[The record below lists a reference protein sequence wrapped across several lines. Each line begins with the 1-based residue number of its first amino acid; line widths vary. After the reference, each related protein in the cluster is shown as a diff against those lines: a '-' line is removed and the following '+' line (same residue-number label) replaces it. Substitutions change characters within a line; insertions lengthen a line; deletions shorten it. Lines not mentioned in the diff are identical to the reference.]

1 MKHEIT
7 VPATLEKLEEVNKYI
22 VAILDE
28 VECPPKAKMQIEIA
42 VEEIF
47 VNIANYAYKP
57 VIGNATVRLM
67 VHENPLS
74 VDIQFLDEGV
84 PYNPLLKE
92 DPDIT
97 LGADEREIGGLGI
110 FMTKKT
116 MDRISYSYDE
126 GKNVLT
132 ISKKI
137 EKNQEEN
144 R

>member
-1 MKHEIT
+1 MNHEIT
-7 VPATLEKLEEVNKYI
+7 VPATLDKLEEVNNYI
-22 VAILDE
+22 VEILE
-28 VECPPKAKMQIEIA
+28 ELNCPPKARMQIEIA

-47 VNIANYAYKP
+47 VNIASYAYNP
-57 VIGNATVRLM
+57 VVGKATVRLI

-84 PYNPLLKE
+84 PYNPLLRE

-97 LGADEREIGGLGI
+97 LSAEERGIGGLGI

-116 MDRISYSYDE
+116 MDKISYSYDE

-137 EKNQEEN
+137 E
-144 R
+144 

>member
-1 MKHEIT
+1 MNHEIT
-7 VPATLEKLEEVNKYI
+7 VPATLDKLEEVNNYI
-22 VAILDE
+22 VEILE
-28 VECPPKAKMQIEIA
+28 ELNCPPKARMQIEIA

-47 VNIANYAYKP
+47 VNIASYAYNP
-57 VIGNATVRLM
+57 VVGKATVRLI

-84 PYNPLLKE
+84 PYNPLLQE

-97 LGADEREIGGLGI
+97 LSAEERGIGGLGI

-116 MDRISYSYDE
+116 MDKISYSYDE

-137 EKNQEEN
+137 E
-144 R
+144 

>member
-1 MKHEIT
+1 MNHEIT
-7 VPATLEKLEEVNKYI
+7 VPATLEKLEEVNNYI
-22 VAILDE
+22 GGILDGLD
-28 VECPPKAKMQIEIA
+28 CPPKARMQIEIA

-47 VNIANYAYKP
+47 VNIASYAYNP
-57 VIGNATVRLM
+57 VVGNATVRLI

-84 PYNPLLKE
+84 PYNPLLRE

-97 LGADEREIGGLGI
+97 LGADERGIGGLGI

-137 EKNQEEN
+137 E
-144 R
+144 

>member
-1 MKHEIT
+1 MRHEIT
-7 VPATLEKLEEVNKYI
+7 VPATIKKLEEVNNYI
-22 VAILDE
+22 VAILE
-28 VECPPKAKMQIEIA
+28 ELGCPPKARMQIEIA

-47 VNIANYAYKP
+47 VNIANYAYNP
-57 VIGNATVRLM
+57 IEGQATVRLM
-67 VHENPLS
+67 VNENPLS

-97 LGADEREIGGLGI
+97 LGAEERGIGGLGI

-137 EKNQEEN
+137 E
-144 R
+144 

>member
-7 VPATLEKLEEVNKYI
+7 IPAALKNLDDVNAFIGNILEE
-22 VAILDE
+22 L
-28 VECPPKAKMQIEIA
+28 ECSPKTRMQIEIA

-47 VNIANYAYKP
+47 VNIANYAYNP
-57 VIGNATVRLM
+57 IEGSATVRLLI
-67 VHENPLS
+67 HEEPLS

-84 PYNPLLKE
+84 PYNPLARE

-97 LGADEREIGGLGI
+97 LGAEERGIGGLGI

-116 MDRISYSYDE
+116 MDNVTYSYDE

-137 EKNQEEN
+137 DK